1 MTYKPLITRSY
12 TTSTDE
18 AVRMLVTGC
27 LYVLLLMIFYLFV
40 SGTLRRYI
48 SDLSQLIAVKLSNM
62 IGTM

>member
-1 MTYKPLITRSY
+1 LTYKPLITRSY